1 MHSPHKKEG
10 EGTSKPQGITQQ
22 GTALS
27 LRFNANPR
35 NADKMTAPK
44 TKRTR
49 ADSAASAVNAMVA
62 AAKPDIAIPD
72 YVTLTDSAI
81 PFWAGVVRA
90 RARDEWIDVDLVVA
104 AQLAQCQA
112 DIAEEDALLRAEGR
126 VMKNDKGTQIMNP
139 RTTVMEQLARRE
151 MALMRTLRMG
161 GRIAG
166 DTRDEAGKRKIER
179 ESRKL
184 RGELEE
190 EDDGLLAT

>member
-1 MHSPHKKEG
+1 
-10 EGTSKPQGITQQ
+10 
-22 GTALS
+22 
-27 LRFNANPR
+27 
-35 NADKMTAPK
+35 MTAPRK
-44 TKRTR
+44 PAAKRSR
-49 ADSAASAVNAMVA
+49 ADSAASAVKAMVDA
-62 AAKPDIAIPD
+62 SKADIEVPDW
-72 YVTLTDSAI
+72 VTLTPSAV

-90 RARDEWIDVDLVVA
+90 RTRDEWIDVDLVVA

-112 DIAEEDALLRAEGR
+112 DIAEEDAALRLEGR
-126 VMKNDKGTQIMNP
+126 VIKNERGTAVMNP

-161 GRIAG
+161 GRAG
-166 DTRDEAGKRKIER
+166 GDPRNEENKRKIER

>member
-1 MHSPHKKEG
+1 M
-10 EGTSKPQGITQQ
+10 TTKP
-22 GTALS
+22 
-27 LRFNANPR
+27 
-35 NADKMTAPK
+35 
-44 TKRTR
+44 KRTR
-49 ADSAASAVNAMVA
+49 ADSAASAVKAMVN
-62 AAKPDIAIPD
+62 AAKPDVEIPD
-72 YVTLTDSAI
+72 YVTLTHSAM

-104 AQLAQCQA
+104 GQLAQCQA
-112 DIAEEDALLRAEGR
+112 DIAEEDEALRLEGR
-126 VMKNDKGTQIMNP
+126 VIKNDRGTPVMNP

-166 DTRDEAGKRKIER
+166 DSRDEAGKRKIENQ
-179 ESRKL
+179 SRKL

>member
-1 MHSPHKKEG
+1 
-10 EGTSKPQGITQQ
+10 
-22 GTALS
+22 
-27 LRFNANPR
+27 
-35 NADKMTAPK
+35 MTTK

-49 ADSAASAVNAMVA
+49 ADSAASAVKAMVDA
-62 AAKPDIAIPD
+62 AQPDIGVPD
-72 YVTLTDSAI
+72 YVTLTASAL

-90 RARDEWIDVDLVVA
+90 RTRDEWIDVDLVVA

-112 DIAEEDALLRAEGR
+112 DIAEEDQALRVEGR
-126 VMKNDKGTQIMNP
+126 VIKNERGTPVMNP

-161 GRIAG
+161 GRVAG
-166 DTRDEAGKRKIER
+166 DSRDEAGKRKIER